1 LTQILWWMEA
11 RGAGLL
17 HFEFFDT
24 FDCTVYFEIHGF
36 GFLRFDL
43 LAYFD
48 PMNYVEIIKSPAV
61 KGLHAHS
68 LL

>member
-24 FDCTVYFEIHGF
+24 FDRTVYFEIHGF

-48 PMNYVEIIKSPAV
+48 PMNYVENT
-61 KGLHAHS
+61 
-68 LL
+68 